1 MHILARLREAG
12 FAGSGWSAGRPGWG
26 KFVGW
31 VGPKPHFS
39 GTPQSKTHVSHPGGN
54 PKPRTTPRQAPPGG
68 RGVAGGQ
75 DSRLTGR
82 PPPLPRR
89 GARQDLP
96 VVRAPLK
103 SLRVLPMNPDTREDA
118 AYGDALPPPPPAAA
132 AAEVLSSLV
141 QQAAVGHGGPSPSH
155 SGGAGR
161 QKGKSFHATVHLH
174 ALRGQP
180 PLWQGGNAVP
190 QAPAQGALCEAVG
203 VLPGFLLGAALGGE
217 ARPPHVAQHHAH
229 HSR

>member
-1 MHILARLREAG
+1 MGQIRRLGGPQTAFFWYTTVKNPCFAPWWQPEATYHPTPGSARG
-12 FAGSGWSAGRPGWG
+12 
-26 KFVGW
+26 
-31 VGPKPHFS
+31 
-39 GTPQSKTHVSHPGGN
+39 
-54 PKPRTTPRQAPPGG
+54 PGG
-68 RGVAGGQ
+68 RRGARQ
-75 DSRLTGR
+75 PSHWA

-132 AAEVLSSLV
+132 APQVLSSLV